1 MKKSF
6 FRALNKINKVILPK
20 LSDKDPSSLTKVQK
34 GILAYRYFVLV
45 NSMD

>member
-6 FRALNKINKVILPK
+6 FRLLNKINKMTLPK
-20 LSDKDPSSLTKVQK
+20 LSNKDPNTLTKVQK

-45 NSMD
+45 KSMD